1 MEIRRSLP
9 MRCARIP
16 TYLARFQSL
25 VSPLVWLGLKSRL
38 LNFLKSDKLFQ
49 SFFERTEAPGFRA
62 PILFLT
68 ARDTVRN
75 KALKHHE
82 KFDDLPHAPKLLVPQ
97 LRDLLLV

>member
-1 MEIRRSLP
+1 M
-9 MRCARIP
+9 
-16 TYLARFQSL
+16 
-25 VSPLVWLGLKSRL
+25 
-38 LNFLKSDKLFQ
+38 KSDKLFQ
-49 SFFERTEAPGFRA
+49 SFFERLNWLVVARLLTEAPGFRA

-68 ARDTVRN
+68 ARHTVRN